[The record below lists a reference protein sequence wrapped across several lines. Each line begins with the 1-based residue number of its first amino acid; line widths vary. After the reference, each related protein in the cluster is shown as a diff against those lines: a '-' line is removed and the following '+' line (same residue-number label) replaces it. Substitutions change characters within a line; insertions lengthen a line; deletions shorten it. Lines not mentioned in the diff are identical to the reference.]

1 MWNTLHLHTN
11 CPATKYPRGEALC
24 PYCDK
29 SKTARKGNGLLKYS
43 VIYFLAGSHKNAQ
56 LTCKLTA
63 QKKAP
68 NSLFSS
74 DIFVIKLESD
84 FFVAEVAFNG

>member
-1 MWNTLHLHTN
+1 MDCWNNLSFISWQ
-11 CPATKYPRGEALC
+11 E
-24 PYCDK
+24 
-29 SKTARKGNGLLKYS
+29 
-43 VIYFLAGSHKNAQ
+43 SHKNAQ

-84 FFVAEVAFNG
+84 FFLVLM